1 MAINIGAF
9 LGGMAGAGSQILDE
23 RRAQTQKDLDT
34 KEAQQWEIAREG
46 RLNAEYRKRLRE
58 TNINET
64 DKFTSQ
70 LASFNFNPANITA
83 IAAGGAEN
91 VKTWVDIALQHKKS
105 GKDFDINLLV
115 NNKVAT
121 DVGTIAEATNDVADA
136 NQITPTSNQITPTS
150 NQLFASIY
158 EKVAPEFDDLNNAY
172 GYYQNKANNTT
183 GKIQEGYQ
191 KQADDSLN
199 SLKVKADKLQNDT
212 GKKSNP
218 FSNPSI
224 TTMTKDNRQ
233 TALEA
238 ARIGYNRAEER
249 FIRKNG
255 DEGRYNIGIL
265 NGLMIDEAT
274 NKSSDGGVHNTQWQS
289 STAAKREAA
298 FRGLK
303 NHAALQLTTYLND
316 TDAGGMLLTA
326 EDLYENVA
334 DAQRNDGF
342 FTTDEVGQLFSRN
355 LLRLGSVY
363 RYIASNGKPVI
374 AVYTGDI
381 GNMVEDADGQL
392 QSNPVYEYYTN

>member
-1 MAINIGAF
+1 MAFNIGAF
-9 LGGMAGAGSQILDE
+9 FGGMAKGGSQILDE
-23 RRAQTQKDLDT
+23 NRAQARRDKETN
-34 KEAQQWEIAREG
+34 EAQQWEIAREG
-46 RLNAEYRKRLRE
+46 RQNAEYRKRLRD
-58 TNINET
+58 T
-64 DKFTSQ
+64 DRKNVDQFTSQ
-70 LASFNFNPANITA
+70 LASFNFTPENITA

-105 GKDFDINLLV
+105 GKEFDINLLV
-115 NNKVAT
+115 NNKVPT
-121 DVGTIAEATNDVADA
+121 DVGTIAGATNDVANA
-136 NQITPTSNQITPTS
+136 NQITPTS

-158 EKVAPEFDDLNNAY
+158 EEVAPEFDDLNRAFA
-172 GYYQNKANNTT
+172 YYQNKANNTT

-191 KQADDSLN
+191 KQADDAFN

-212 GKKSNP
+212 GEKSTP
-218 FSNPSI
+218 FSKPSI
-224 TTMTKDNRQ
+224 TTMSETNREN
-233 TALEA
+233 ALIA
-238 ARIGYNRAEER
+238 ARIGYNPADKR
-249 FIRKNG
+249 FVRKNG

-274 NKSSDGGVHNTQWQS
+274 NKSPDGGVYSTQWQS

-316 TDAGGMLLTA
+316 PDAGGMLLTA
-326 EDLYENVA
+326 KDLYQNVA
-334 DAQRNDGF
+334 DAKRQDGF
-342 FTTDEVGQLFSRN
+342 FTTDEVGELFSRN

-363 RYIASNGKPVI
+363 RYIGPDGRPRI

-381 GNMVEDADGQL
+381 GNMVEDSDGQL

>member
-23 RRAQTQKDLDT
+23 RRAQKQKDLDT

-46 RLNAEYRKRLRE
+46 RQNAEYRKRLRE
-58 TNINET
+58 TNIKET
-64 DKFTSQ
+64 DQFTSQ
-70 LASFNFNPANITA
+70 LASFNFTPANITA

-136 NQITPTSNQITPTS
+136 NQITPTSNQ
-150 NQLFASIY
+150 LFASIY
-158 EKVAPEFDDLNNAY
+158 EEVAPEFKDLNNAY

-191 KQADDSLN
+191 KQADDALN
-199 SLKVKADKLQNDT
+199 SLKDKADKLQNDT
-212 GKKSNP
+212 GEKSSP
-218 FSNPSI
+218 FSKPNIVAMS
-224 TTMTKDNRQ
+224 KDNRE
-233 TALEA
+233 TALIA

-265 NGLMIDEAT
+265 NGLTIDEAT
-274 NKSSDGGVHNTQWQS
+274 NKSSDGGVHSNMWQS
-289 STAAKREAA
+289 STAAKRDAA

-316 TDAGGMLLTA
+316 PDAGGMLLTA

-334 DAQRNDGF
+334 DAKRNDGF
-342 FTTDEVGQLFSRN
+342 FTTDEVEQLFSRN

-363 RYIASNGKPVI
+363 RYIASNGKQVI

-381 GNMVEDADGQL
+381 GNMVEDVDGQL

>member
-23 RRAQTQKDLDT
+23 RRAQKQKDLDT

-46 RLNAEYRKRLRE
+46 RQNAEYRKRLRE
-58 TNINET
+58 TNIKET
-64 DKFTSQ
+64 DQFTSQ
-70 LASFNFNPANITA
+70 LASFNFTPANITA

-136 NQITPTSNQITPTS
+136 NQITPTSNQ
-150 NQLFASIY
+150 LFASIY
-158 EKVAPEFDDLNNAY
+158 EEVAPEFKDLNNAY

-191 KQADDSLN
+191 KQADDALN
-199 SLKVKADKLQNDT
+199 SLKDKADKLQNDT
-212 GKKSNP
+212 GEKSTP
-218 FSNPSI
+218 FSKPSI
-224 TTMTKDNRQ
+224 TTMSETNREN
-233 TALEA
+233 ALIA
-238 ARIGYNRAEER
+238 ARIGYNPADKR
-249 FIRKNG
+249 FVRKNG

-289 STAAKREAA
+289 STIAKREAA
-298 FRGLK
+298 FKGLK

-316 TDAGGMLLTA
+316 PDAGGMLLTA
-326 EDLYENVA
+326 KDLYENVA

-342 FTTDEVGQLFSRN
+342 FTTDEVAQLFSRN

-363 RYIASNGKPVI
+363 RYIAPNGKPVI
-374 AVYTGDI
+374 AVYTGDV

>member
-1 MAINIGAF
+1 MAFNIGAF
-9 LGGMAGAGSQILDE
+9 FGGMAKGGSQILDE
-23 RRAQTQKDLDT
+23 NRAQARRDKETN
-34 KEAQQWEIAREG
+34 EAQQWEIAREG
-46 RLNAEYRKRLRE
+46 RQNAEYRKRLRD
-58 TNINET
+58 T
-64 DKFTSQ
+64 DRKNVDQFTSQ
-70 LASFNFNPANITA
+70 LASFNFTPENITA

-105 GKDFDINLLV
+105 GKEFDINLLV
-115 NNKVAT
+115 NNKVPT
-121 DVGTIAEATNDVADA
+121 DVGTIAGATNDVANA
-136 NQITPTSNQITPTS
+136 NQITPTS

-158 EKVAPEFDDLNNAY
+158 EEVAPEFDDLNRAFA
-172 GYYQNKANNTT
+172 YYQNKANNTT

-191 KQADDSLN
+191 KQADDAFN

-212 GKKSNP
+212 GEKSTP
-218 FSNPSI
+218 FSKPSI
-224 TTMTKDNRQ
+224 TTMSETNREN
-233 TALEA
+233 ALIA
-238 ARIGYNRAEER
+238 ARIGYNPADKR
-249 FIRKNG
+249 FVRKNG

-274 NKSSDGGVHNTQWQS
+274 NKSSDGGVYSTQWQS

-316 TDAGGMLLTA
+316 PDAGGMLLTA
-326 EDLYENVA
+326 KDLYQNVA
-334 DAQRNDGF
+334 DAKRQDGF
-342 FTTDEVGQLFSRN
+342 FTTDEVGELFSRN

-363 RYIASNGKPVI
+363 RYIGPDGRPRI

-381 GNMVEDADGQL
+381 GNMVEDSDGQL